1 MKTSILLVEDE
12 RNFGA
17 ILKDYLSLNGFQV
30 RLCENGEIGWSVFK
44 EEVFDI
50 CIIDVMMP
58 KKDGFTLATEIKT
71 LKPSTPIVF
80 LTAKTLR
87 DDVIKGYSVGA
98 DDYVTKPFDSEV
110 LLYKIKAILNRKLNE
125 KEEKQSQFK
134 IGKFNFDS
142 KMRVLKSENSEVKL
156 SPKEGALLELLC
168 EHVNNVLPREK
179 ALKLIWKEDTYFNA
193 RSMDVYIVKLRK
205 HLSSDAK
212 ISINNIHSNGYSLM
226 VN

>member
-142 KMRVLKSENSEVKL
+142 KMRVLKSENNEVKL